1 MKKAVLLTIGMLVAM
16 GTQARHPTLTRIAT
30 PGDPTF
36 DIVIYYWQ
44 KNPDDE
50 IKGKV
55 GRIIHFELK
64 KGDKR

>member
-1 MKKAVLLTIGMLVAM
+1 M

-64 KGDKR
+64 KGEKR